1 MSTESLLE
9 RLSADFEK
17 VAAPYVKRLGLRIV
31 DASPDA
37 VVLAMPVTPEV
48 VHAGGVLCGQAILAA
63 ADTSMVIALS
73 AALGGFR
80 PMTTVQLQT
89 SFVRPV
95 PGDAR
100 EVRITCTLLRRGKNL
115 SFGDIRIATP
125 DGRLAAHA
133 TTTYALL

>member
-1 MSTESLLE
+1 MQHALLD
-9 RLSADFEK
+9 RLQADFEK

-31 DASPDA
+31 EIGADR
-37 VVLAMPVTPEV
+37 VVLAMPVTGEV
-48 VHAGGVLCGQAILAA
+48 VHGGGVLCGQAILAA
-63 ADTSMVIALS
+63 ADTAMVIAVS
-73 AALGGFR
+73 AALGGFK

-89 SFVRPV
+89 TFVRPV

-100 EVRITCTLLRRGKNL
+100 EVRITCTLLRSGKRL

-125 DGRLAAHA
+125 DGELAAHA